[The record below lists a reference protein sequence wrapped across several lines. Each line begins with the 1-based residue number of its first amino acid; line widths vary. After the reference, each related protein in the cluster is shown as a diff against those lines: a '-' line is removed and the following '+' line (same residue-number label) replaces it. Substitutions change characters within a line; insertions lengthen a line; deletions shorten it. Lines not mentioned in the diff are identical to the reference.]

1 MSLRT
6 IMQRNATLAS
16 RRFASLAT
24 APKPPIPASLTKN
37 KDFKTTFL
45 SDPSTYPLIV
55 IMTTAMTFMVGMSIN
70 GLGYKNVKI
79 TPSAKHETMPQDSGR
94 RTTLVEIITREP
106 RGFHA
111 QGFKDIRREGLGVDH
126 EEWLKSKGR

>member
-6 IMQRNATLAS
+6 VMQRSATLAS
-16 RRFASLAT
+16 RRFASFA
-24 APKPPIPASLTKN
+24 AVPKPPIPASLTKN
-37 KDFKTTFL
+37 RDFKSTFL

-79 TPSAKHETMPQDSGR
+79 TPSAKHETMPKDSGR
-94 RTTLVEIITREP
+94 RTTLVEILAREP
-106 RGFHA
+106 RGFHPQA
-111 QGFKDIRREGLGVDH
+111 FKDIQREGLGLSH
-126 EEWLKSKGR
+126 EEWLKSKGQ